1 MSSEIAARV
10 KALRAKLDHPVIDG
24 DGHLVEP
31 APLFQNYLQKTGGK
45 DLVDAYQRE
54 LREHPTGSRG
64 NRETGDMRGAWWGVG
79 NDAYDLATV
88 MAPKLLH
95 QHATLGPSQLRHATP
110 LFF

>member
-45 DLVDAYQRE
+45 DLVDAISASCANIQPDRAAIG
-54 LREHPTGSRG
+54 RPATCAAHGGASAT
-64 NRETGDMRGAWWGVG
+64 MRRPRYRDGA
-79 NDAYDLATV
+79 
-88 MAPKLLH
+88 
-95 QHATLGPSQLRHATP
+95 
-110 LFF
+110 